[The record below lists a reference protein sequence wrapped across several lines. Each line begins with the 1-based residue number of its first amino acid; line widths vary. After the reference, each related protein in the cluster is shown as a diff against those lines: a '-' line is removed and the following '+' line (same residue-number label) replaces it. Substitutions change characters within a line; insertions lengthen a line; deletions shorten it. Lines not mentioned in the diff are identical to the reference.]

1 MNRSVA
7 TIVMLFLCLN
17 ASAYGETREIGT
29 VTRTQ
34 SDVVGELADVRRDLQ
49 KDLSIFAEET
59 VRTGESARVGLLFKD
74 GSELIIGA
82 TAHVVLDKFV
92 YDGNGA
98 KGANVDGVINLL
110 KGAMRFTSGRLG
122 HRSLRVVTPV
132 ATIGI
137 RGTDFWVG
145 QIDGVYGV
153 LLLSGAVEVSNDG
166 GTVTLDEPL
175 QGTTIFS
182 QTVAPDRPGVWP
194 GDRRARAL
202 AGVTFN

>member
-1 MNRSVA
+1 MVFELKKMIRTSCYVEMKKAGTIMNRSVA

-34 SDVVGELADVRRDLQ
+34 S
-49 KDLSIFAEET
+49 
-59 VRTGESARVGLLFKD
+59 
-74 GSELIIGA
+74 
-82 TAHVVLDKFV
+82 
-92 YDGNGA
+92 DGNGA

-166 GTVTLDEPL
+166 GTVSLDEPL